1 MRIEPSLL
9 ITFEG
14 LPNTR
19 NYIATANADRGTRNV
34 GRLRP
39 AVTARK
45 SIAITEGQEW
55 GRGVAIALPMNPQCA
70 YGAHHG

>member
-9 ITFEG
+9 ITSEG
-14 LPNTR
+14 IPNTR
-19 NYIATANADRGTRNV
+19 NYIATTDAGRGTRNV

-45 SIAITEGQEW
+45 RIAITDGQEW
-55 GRGVAIALPMNPQCA
+55 GRGGAIALPMNPQCA
-70 YGAHHG
+70 YGARHG